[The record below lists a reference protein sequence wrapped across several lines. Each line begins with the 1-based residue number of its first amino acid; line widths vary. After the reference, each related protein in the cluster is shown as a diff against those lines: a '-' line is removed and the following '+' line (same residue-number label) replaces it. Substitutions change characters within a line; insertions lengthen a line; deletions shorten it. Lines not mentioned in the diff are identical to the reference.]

1 MLYPFFIKSIRRRRT
16 TILAHFRSFQILD
29 HFLNMKP
36 LTKRIATLAVSMFIM
51 MAPMAQGMGP
61 ILPGANTD
69 RTEIMPSTTVSQNQI
84 LLAQNEENTAGDTAQ
99 ETTGANDPV
108 SEPESGPD
116 TDPKDPSAKSKP
128 APLKPF
134 NPSEEIA
141 AEQAV
146 DFPVDI

>member
-1 MLYPFFIKSIRRRRT
+1 VVTAPNINHNRRK
-16 TILAHFRSFQILD
+16 
-29 HFLNMKP
+29 MKN
-36 LTKRIATLAVSMFIM
+36 TFNKCIASLAVPMFIM
-51 MAPMAQGMGP
+51 MAPMTQGMGP
-61 ILPGANTD
+61 IVPGTDTD
-69 RTEIMPSTTVSQNQI
+69 RMEIMPSTTVSQNQI
-84 LLAQNEENTAGDTAQ
+84 LLAENKENTAGDNAQ
-99 ETTGANDPV
+99 GAPGANDPV
-108 SEPESGPD
+108 SEPESSPD

>member
-1 MLYPFFIKSIRRRRT
+1 MKS
-16 TILAHFRSFQILD
+16 S
-29 HFLNMKP
+29 LN
-36 LTKRIATLAVSMFIM
+36 KRIATLAVSMFIM
-51 MAPMAQGMGP
+51 MAPMARGMGP
-61 ILPGANTD
+61 IESEADTDRTKIMPSSNISQNPILLAENEEKTVGDKAQEAPGAN
-69 RTEIMPSTTVSQNQI
+69 
-84 LLAQNEENTAGDTAQ
+84 G
-99 ETTGANDPV
+99 PV

-116 TDPKDPSAKSKP
+116 ADPKDPSGKSKP